1 MSIELRDYQKEAI
14 DSIYRYYNNGG
25 NGNILVVAPTGSGK
39 GWIIAKFIQEVLEFP
54 NQRVLLLSH
63 RKELLDQTA
72 NNLYKLW
79 PEAPIG
85 IYSAGLGKKQ
95 LGKKITIAGI
105 QSIFRKGS
113 NVGPVNLIL
122 IDEVHLVPPAD
133 YGMYRKLFSDLQAEN
148 PKVKIIGFT
157 ATPYRLKTGS
167 LVDDSGIFSEIVH
180 DIDVAKL
187 VHEGYLSNLVTKHS
201 KVQANLSEVG
211 TRGGEFIPSELEKA
225 MNVDALTQRALL
237 EVERLAADRKS
248 WLVFCSGVDHAKD
261 VTAAL
266 NARGHDAACIVGET
280 DSLFRA
286 MYIKQFKE
294 GKLKCIVNCDVL
306 TTGFDAPNVDCL
318 IMLRATKSTGLYV
331 QIVGRGMRLSPGKT
345 NCLVLD
351 FAGNIK
357 RHGPIDSIK
366 LRKNK
371 KGETEVVGAPTK
383 TCPQCESEI
392 HAAMKEC
399 PDCGF
404 VFPEREIKLER
415 EAETAEI
422 LSKPEWRVITGVS
435 YSTHRKV
442 GSPDSMRVIYEI
454 TRYYSVSEWVCF
466 NHDGYARE
474 KAVSWWLKRGKKP
487 APRSV
492 DEALGRISELKKPS
506 RICVKTEGKWDRVS
520 LYDFNQIKE
529 LTSAEEDFTLNKELP
544 NI

>member
-1 MSIELRDYQKEAI
+1 MSTIELRDYQKEAI
-14 DSIYRYYNNGG
+14 DSIYRYYQGGG

-72 NNLYKLW
+72 NNLYKIW
-79 PEAPIG
+79 PDAPIG

-105 QSIFRKGS
+105 QSIYKKGA
-113 NVGPVNLIL
+113 NVGAVNLVL

-133 YGMYRKLFSDLQAEN
+133 YGMYRKLFSDLQVEN
-148 PKVKIIGFT
+148 PKLKIIGFT
-157 ATPYRLKTGS
+157 ATPYRLKSGS
-167 LVDDSGIFSEIVH
+167 LVDDGGIFSEIVH

-201 KVQANLSEVG
+201 KVQANLSNVG
-211 TRGGEFIPSELEKA
+211 TRAGEFIQKEVEEV
-225 MNVDALTQRALL
+225 MNVDALTQRALV
-237 EVERLAADRKS
+237 EAERLARDRKS
-248 WLVFCSGVDHAKD
+248 WLVFCAGVQHAKD

-266 NARGHDAACIVGET
+266 NARGHSAACIVGET
-280 DSLFRA
+280 DSLFRS

-294 GKLKCIVNCDVL
+294 GALKCIVNCDVL

-318 IMLRATKSTGLYV
+318 IMLRPTKSTGLYV
-331 QIVGRGMRLSPGKT
+331 QIVGRGMRLAPGKE

-371 KGETEVVGAPTK
+371 KGETELTSAPTK

-392 HAAMKEC
+392 HAATKEC

-404 VFPEREIKLER
+404 LFPEREIKLET
-415 EAETAEI
+415 EAESAEI
-422 LSKPEWRVITGVS
+422 LSKPEWHVVRDLS
-435 YSTHRKV
+435 YNVHKKH
-442 GSPDSMRVIYEI
+442 GSPDSLRVIYGI
-454 TRYYSVSEWVCF
+454 TPYYSVSEWVCF

-474 KAVSWWLKRGKKP
+474 KAVSWWLKRAQKP

-492 DEALGRISELKKPS
+492 EEAMSRRHEIKRAY
-506 RICVKTEGKWDRVS
+506 RICVKKDGKWDRVT
-520 LYDFNQIKE
+520 LYDFTEIKE
-529 LTSAEEDFTLNKELP
+529 LTEAIEEINLELP